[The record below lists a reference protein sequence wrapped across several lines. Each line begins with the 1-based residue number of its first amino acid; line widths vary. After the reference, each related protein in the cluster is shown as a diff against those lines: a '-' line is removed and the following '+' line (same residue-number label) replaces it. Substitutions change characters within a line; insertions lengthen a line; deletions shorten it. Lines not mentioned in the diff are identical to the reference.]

1 MVVTSLEVLGGT
13 PVIRGTRVPVYD
25 VAAVAAQ
32 VPVDEVLKDYP
43 SLTADHVDLAKLY
56 AKANPLRGRPK
67 MVMAPPE
74 KALIRASYKVA
85 RSAASA

>member
-1 MVVTSLEVLGGT
+1 
-13 PVIRGTRVPVYD
+13 
-25 VAAVAAQ
+25 
-32 VPVDEVLKDYP
+32 
-43 SLTADHVDLAKLY
+43 VDLAKLY

-74 KALIRASYKVA
+74 KAVIRASYKAA